1 VNVLFLSDARFTHAP
16 YRDGAT
22 RYRCYHVAEAMQQA
36 GHLTDVST
44 LDAFDLK
51 CVSRYDVISVR
62 NPRASKKLTAL
73 LERCDAQ
80 NISTVADL
88 DELAFDPAFADKTP
102 MAMDHTNSL
111 DDIRS
116 AFMRQAM
123 ALKQFDALTVAT
135 EELARQRRVKD
146 PSQPV
151 HVVRNGLSEF
161 WLSRNAH
168 IKSTKPG
175 NLRMNYLSG
184 MRSPQSNFTIAAEAL
199 KKFMRSHND
208 AELLVVGA
216 LQMEKIGLPES
227 RLIRAAWID
236 FMDLPALL
244 QNTWISVDPLVNNEY
259 NRAKPHTRFI
269 ESAAFGVPLIS
280 TPTVDL
286 EQHDVPGLFLVN
298 DEREWLDAF
307 NALSDLDYY
316 AQCSQALREY
326 ARDCCMAGNYV
337 NDLVANWY
345 NPFEEFKIDEL
356 TAPISEAC

>member
-1 VNVLFLSDARFTHAP
+1 
-16 YRDGAT
+16 
-22 RYRCYHVAEAMQQA
+22 
-36 GHLTDVST
+36 
-44 LDAFDLK
+44 
-51 CVSRYDVISVR
+51 
-62 NPRASKKLTAL
+62 
-73 LERCDAQ
+73 
-80 NISTVADL
+80 
-88 DELAFDPAFADKTP
+88 
-102 MAMDHTNSL
+102 
-111 DDIRS
+111 
-116 AFMRQAM
+116 
-123 ALKQFDALTVAT
+123 
-135 EELARQRRVKD
+135 
-146 PSQPV
+146 
-151 HVVRNGLSEF
+151 
-161 WLSRNAH
+161 
-168 IKSTKPG
+168 
-175 NLRMNYLSG
+175 MNYLSG

-199 KKFMRSHND
+199 KKLMRSHND

-244 QNTWISVDPLVNNEY
+244 QNTWISVDPLVTNDY

-286 EQHDVPGLFLVN
+286 QQHDVPGLFLVN
-298 DEREWLDAF
+298 DEREWLDAL

-345 NPFEEFKIDEL
+345 NPFKEFKIDEL

>member
-22 RYRCYHVAEAMQQA
+22 RYRCYHVAEAMQHV

-73 LERCDAQ
+73 LDRCDAK
-80 NISTVADL
+80 NVRTVADL
-88 DELAFDPAFADKTP
+88 DELAFDPAIAHETP
-102 MAMDHTNSL
+102 MAMDQTYSL
-111 DDIRS
+111 NDIRT
-116 AFMRQAM
+116 AFMHQAM
-123 ALKQFDALTVAT
+123 ALKQFDELTVAT

-151 HVVRNGLSEF
+151 HVVRNGLSDF
-161 WLSRNAH
+161 WLSRNEH

-184 MRSPQSNFTIAAEAL
+184 MRSPQSNFSMAAQAL
-199 KKFMRSHND
+199 KKFMKNHND

-216 LQMEKIGLPES
+216 LQMDKIGLPES
-227 RLIRAAWID
+227 RLIRAAWLD

-244 QNTWISVDPLVNNEY
+244 QNTWISVDPLVDSEY

-269 ESAAFGVPLIS
+269 ESAAFGLPLIS

-286 EQHDVPGLFLVN
+286 QQHDVPGLFLVK
-298 DEREWLDAF
+298 DEHEWLDAL

-326 ARDCCMAGNYV
+326 ARDCCMAGNFV
-337 NDLVANWY
+337 DNLVANWH
-345 NPFEEFKIDEL
+345 NPFEGFEINEF
-356 TAPISEAC
+356 TASISEAS